1 MTRSAAPPPDRFEL
15 FGQALDRLGQ
25 ALVRRLGEQIAAVA
39 EDLEAAGEAE
49 PLARDRQALYAA
61 AAMLRIDVRVRL
73 ERAGSGLHD
82 RAHQCLEVAQRAGDE
97 NQALALMEEN
107 ELRHQILAAEMAR
120 ALRAAPGV
128 KYADYAARVGALMP
142 GLWQSDELN
151 PLGARTLASGALD
164 AFVDIGDASAVAGVL
179 RRSMVARLAP
189 ALGPVIED
197 VRAWLA
203 DLGVAPGR
211 APAPGP
217 ARARA
222 TDAAAATP
230 RASPGQASS
239 AQVSSAQIS
248 PAQVS
253 PAQVSSAQAS
263 SAQASSP
270 QPSPH
275 TPPPDTAPD
284 EASDTAPDTA
294 PSSAPP
300 RPERALESSEQ
311 AAEAARVLGT
321 SPLAGETGAAR
332 LPVVTTL
339 QPVVELERDA
349 VAFAHSIGALPY
361 SREAR
366 AQFFGKVRVRLRA
379 AGVPAAQGAVIDV
392 VAAMFD
398 YVVDDRR
405 VPDPA
410 KPLIWR
416 LQQPAVAL
424 ALLDP
429 AYLGDDPRS
438 LRRLVE
444 NIGAIV
450 NAFSD
455 DLSRGSE
462 LHRRLDTVVRA
473 VEIVASALQTRSAV
487 MARQV
492 EHEYARAARNVSQLI
507 ERVVN
512 ERTALEAA
520 PGRRNRRNYRN
531 RPGREREVEVT
542 ERLGDLL
549 RERLER
555 HQVPESVREFVLN
568 VWLRQLRTAV
578 LRDGE
583 DSAEFKVALQV
594 VDDLLWSL
602 DASKERQSRSEL
614 AQKIPPLIRLL
625 TQGLREMGAKDD
637 EHKPFFDELFLI
649 HLRKMQR
656 RRKGRGGSTAP
667 GGAPDGDDDTGPSTR
682 NGGPS
687 TGGGTRRTGA
697 GGDFDAPGAGAA
709 TIDRPPRSPAH
720 GESLDDLGVPSTD
733 RLPTLPDLSD
743 AAPPTPG
750 LPIGAPGTGADA
762 GSPERADRK
771 LMEILASL
779 DLTDLPEDPR
789 PFQLDADRAL
799 ATLSRGDWLRLET
812 RDGKPAY
819 AKVAWINARRTVV
832 LLVRH
837 PDRRALS
844 MRTEEL
850 RERFAQGR
858 ASRVG

>member
-39 EDLEAAGEAE
+39 DDLEAAGEAE

-128 KYADYAARVGALMP
+128 RYADYAARVGALMP

-189 ALGPVIED
+189 ALGPVIEE
-197 VRAWLA
+197 VRAWLV
-203 DLGVAPGR
+203 DLGVEPGR
-211 APAPGP
+211 AATPGP
-217 ARARA
+217 ARARSTDTAAASARSSSPA
-222 TDAAAATP
+222 TPSPASASAASASPASPSPASPSPASASPAAAAPET
-230 RASPGQASS
+230 ASESTSSS
-239 AQVSSAQIS
+239 AA
-248 PAQVS
+248 A
-253 PAQVSSAQAS
+253 
-263 SAQASSP
+263 
-270 QPSPH
+270 
-275 TPPPDTAPD
+275 
-284 EASDTAPDTA
+284 
-294 PSSAPP
+294 
-300 RPERALESSEQ
+300 RPERALESTEQ

-321 SPLAGETGAAR
+321 SPLAGETGAPR

-379 AGVPAAQGAVIDV
+379 AGVPAAQGAVMDV

-444 NIGAIV
+444 NVGAIV

-512 ERTALEAA
+512 ERTALEAT

-667 GGAPDGDDDTGPSTR
+667 GGTLEGDDDTGPSTR
-682 NGGPS
+682 NGGPP
-687 TGGGTRRTGA
+687 TGTRRTGT
-697 GGDFDAPGAGAA
+697 GGDRDAPGTGAA
-709 TIDRPPRSPAH
+709 TLDRPPRAPAH
-720 GESLDDLGVPSTD
+720 SESLDDLGVPSTD
-733 RLPTLPDLSD
+733 RLPTLPDLSE

-750 LPIGAPGTGADA
+750 LPIGAPGTGGDA

-779 DLTDLPEDPR
+779 DLTDLPTEPR